1 MHIKPLALDRAGLR
15 ICGIRQ
21 ANSTLI
27 DWEKK
32 GLFPKRFKIGRCVF
46 WDARAVE
53 EHLARL
59 HNEAAR

>member
-27 DWEKK
+27 RWEKE
-32 GLFPKRFKIGRCVF
+32 GLFPRRFRIGRSVF
-46 WDARAVE
+46 WSSQAVE

-59 HNEAAR
+59 AQEAAR